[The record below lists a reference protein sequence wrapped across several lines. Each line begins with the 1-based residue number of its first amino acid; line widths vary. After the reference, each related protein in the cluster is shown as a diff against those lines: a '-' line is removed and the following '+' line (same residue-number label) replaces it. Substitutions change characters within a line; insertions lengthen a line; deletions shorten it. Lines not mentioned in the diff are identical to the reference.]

1 MILYG
6 GTIYD
11 SSEQDNLLDV
21 IEPYINRTLAQKTL
35 PVEKV
40 IAAIDCLGKEIAEG
54 KYDALLAS
62 VQPNAPQRY
71 KLLAAQMLSRANLE
85 FKLKMELAGLQNH
98 SCTAPPNGL
107 PSILV
112 KTMPLG
118 VIFHIAAGNMDG
130 LPAFSLAEGLLTG
143 NINILKLPQTDRGLS
158 LQIISRLIALEPELE
173 DYIFVFDTPSSDVR
187 AMTRMAQLADGI
199 SVWGGDAAIRAV
211 RSLSPTGVKLMEWGH
226 KLSFCYISDND
237 FSSGNFIENREFTAL
252 AEHIA
257 ATRQLLC
264 SSCQTIFIDTDDIS
278 ALHRF
283 CKSFLPIFEK
293 ASAKHCAQSPDERAY
308 LTLLRHTEYL
318 EDMIGHLPNK
328 NTEYR
333 GNGCRLIV
341 CPDETL
347 ECSPMLC
354 SVLVK
359 RLPRDRIVSV
369 LRQKKGYLQTAGLI
383 CAQENRD
390 ALTQLLARCGVTRV
404 TSAGNMSAYFS
415 GESHDGE
422 YPLRRYVRTVNVEI
436 NKQLGVGKNLT
447 P

>member
-11 SSEQDNLLDV
+11 SSEQDKLLDV

-40 IAAIDCLGKEIAEG
+40 IAAIDCLGKEVAEG
-54 KYDALLAS
+54 RFDACLES
-62 VQPNAPQRY
+62 VQTGSPQRY

-85 FKLKMELAGLQNH
+85 FKLKTELAGLQEH
-98 SCTAPPNGL
+98 SRTAPPNGMK
-107 PSILV
+107 PILV

-118 VIFHIAAGNMDG
+118 VIFHIAAGNIDG

-143 NINILKLPQTDRGLS
+143 NVNILKLPQADSGLS

-173 DYIFVFDTPSSDVR
+173 DYIFVFDTPSNDIR

-199 SVWGGDAAIRAV
+199 SVWGGDAAVHAV
-211 RSLSPTGVKLMEWGH
+211 RSLAPAGAKLMEWGH
-226 KLSFCYISDND
+226 KLSFCYLSDND
-237 FSSGNFIENREFTAL
+237 FSSGNFIDNLELTAL

-264 SSCQTIFIDTDDIS
+264 SSCQTIFIDTDDVS
-278 ALHRF
+278 VLHRF
-283 CKSFLPIFEK
+283 CKGFLPILEK
-293 ASAKHCAQSPDERAY
+293 ASARHCAESHDERAY

-318 EDMIGHLPNK
+318 EDMLGHTPNP

-333 GNGCRLIV
+333 GNGCRLII
-341 CPDETL
+341 CPDDAL

-359 RLPRDRIVSV
+359 RLPRDRIVPA

-383 CAQENRD
+383 CAQQNRD
-390 ALTQLLARCGVTRV
+390 ALTQLLARCGVTRI

-436 NKQLGVGKNLT
+436 NDA
-447 P
+447 